1 MAPLRD
7 AWHQLGER
15 VSHKI
20 HSSGSWRSCCLCNE
34 SGRRYDCAPL
44 NIVRSHACMR
54 SRLSLALV
62 LCIACVGSYVYAQ
75 FGAKPAELSTI
86 KVKDDLFVVY
96 NDLVPG
102 NTTVLVT
109 EQGLILVDNKF
120 EIDFENLMA
129 QIRKISN
136 QPIRY
141 VINTHYHGDHSG
153 GNVKMQAQ
161 NVQVVASER
170 ARRKMVEVN
179 QPGAPNVTLD
189 DSVRLY
195 VGGKRVEVYHFG
207 RAHTDGDVVVYFP
220 GHRVVAMGDMFTVG
234 EGLPPLVDYA
244 GGGSTREWPR
254 SLDGALALDF
264 DIAIPGHGKP
274 TSKDD
279 LRKYRDNLTTLGQRV
294 HAML

>member
-1 MAPLRD
+1 MD
-7 AWHQLGER
+7 M
-15 VSHKI
+15 
-20 HSSGSWRSCCLCNE
+20 N
-34 SGRRYDCAPL
+34 
-44 NIVRSHACMR
+44 

-62 LCIACVGSYVYAQ
+62 LCIALLGSYVYAQ
-75 FGAKPAELSTI
+75 FGAKPSELSTI

-109 EQGLILVDNKF
+109 NQGLILVDNKF

-129 QIRKISN
+129 QIKKISN

-153 GNVKMQAQ
+153 GNPKMQAQ

-170 ARRKMVEVN
+170 ARRKMVETN
-179 QPGAPNVTLD
+179 QPGAPNVTLENN
-189 DSVRLY
+189 VRLY
-195 VGGKRVEVYHFG
+195 LGGKRVEVSHFG
-207 RAHTDGDVVVYFP
+207 RAHTDGDVVAYFP
-220 GHRVVAMGDMFTVG
+220 DHRVVAMGDMFTVG
-234 EGLPPLVDYA
+234 DGLPPLVDYP

-264 DIAIPGHGKP
+264 DTAIPGHGKP
-274 TSKDD
+274 TIKDE
-279 LRKYRDNLTTLGQRV
+279 LRKYRESLAALGRRV
-294 HAML
+294 IEMQSKKATRADVEKELRSRFGFQDFHIQLALDGMLAELR